1 MSNIQIK
8 TEKYY
13 VRVHLKQKIGEQ
25 YLTLGPYNIEKAQ
38 NLADKYLSTG
48 ICSWIEKV
56 EK

>member
-1 MSNIQIK
+1 MQIK